1 MKTYRAIHLTKTI
14 FSHRSLSMSPE
25 SLQPALIGP
34 YTLIEEEARCWS
46 ILLFDQAVLL
56 HPFPLPLPAAYQS
69 LIDRGLLQ
77 VRTLKRNQ
85 EEIRT
90 KDRSLREIQAFILS
104 QQDLTFLKYLN
115 EANLLENQET
125 QEEIIGLLKGRPF
138 KKTLGDSSAFN
149 GHILLCLIHQ
159 WLMQDWE
166 MDASLARIEEQEK
179 ILAQGWQE
187 DQEEGL
193 GWESP
198 SRMIS
203 KRIEEEI
210 HCPPALTAWWE
221 LKNQLVPEPLSLL
234 TTQQWVWEDYY
245 GLDLEE
251 SRAVSI
257 PLPDLS
263 SLSSATWQKHS
274 QEFVLK
280 EIGPIIQENMKRL
293 LHCFDFHNQKSS
305 AVDFQKSLSA
315 LGWPSKG
322 EYRLILPPLQPSGK
336 EKSVQLDQKGLGPLI
351 LVCRGMP

>member
-1 MKTYRAIHLTKTI
+1 
-14 FSHRSLSMSPE
+14 MSPE
-25 SLQPALIGP
+25 SLQAALIGP
-34 YTLIEEEARCWS
+34 YPLIEEEALCWS

-56 HPFPLPLPAAYQS
+56 HPFPLPLPPAYQS

-77 VRTLKRNQ
+77 VRTLKRTQ
-85 EEIRT
+85 EEIRI
-90 KDRSLREIQAFILS
+90 KDRSLREFQAFILS
-104 QQDLTFLKYLN
+104 KQDVSFLKYLKEVN
-115 EANLLENQET
+115 VLETQET
-125 QEEIIGLLKGRPF
+125 QEEIVGLLKGKPF
-138 KKTLGDSSAFN
+138 KKTPSDSSIFN

-166 MDASLARIEEQEK
+166 TDASLARIEEQEK

-193 GWESP
+193 DWEPP
-198 SRMIS
+198 SLMIS

-210 HCPPALTAWWE
+210 RCPLALTAWWE
-221 LKNQLVPEPLSLL
+221 LKNQLVPESLSLL
-234 TTQQWVWEDYY
+234 TTQQWVWEDHY

-251 SRAVSI
+251 SRVVSI

-280 EIGPIIQENMKRL
+280 EIGPIIQKNMKRL
-293 LHCFDFHNQKSS
+293 LHCFDFHSQESS
-305 AVDFQKSLSA
+305 AVDFLKSLSA

-322 EYRLILPPLQPSGK
+322 EYRLILPPLQPSEE

-351 LVCRGMP
+351 LVCRGTPGTL